1 MGEVLDNVGHR
12 GLHYHQD
19 SGSSVFR
26 STLLRVSV
34 ESYPPC
40 KGGCC
45 SSGLYLYEHK
55 TILKR
60 RASLIQ
66 TIRQKSLTSH
76 IKAMKITSLP
86 EPIPVMRKLGQGQSL
101 STQDVGWRVWRQ
113 PALVGGTTLCSLPE
127 T

>member
-12 GLHYHQD
+12 GLHYRQD

-26 STLLRVSV
+26 STLLHVSV
-34 ESYPPC
+34 ESYPC

-76 IKAMKITSLP
+76 IKPMKTTSLP
-86 EPIPVMRKLGQGQSL
+86 ESIPGMRKFGTRTVTLHPGCGVEGVEATNS
-101 STQDVGWRVWRQ
+101 GWVNNSAQ
-113 PALVGGTTLCSLPE
+113 FA
-127 T
+127 